1 MKLFN
6 IIILLNLSL
15 YIKTQTSI
23 PISFTN
29 PGTGY
34 TISGNVVT
42 ITSAGTYDLTGSVT
56 DKQIIVASSSKLNL
70 NSFSFINNE
79 NLSPIIINSNQN
91 VELILSGESTLQDSS
106 TNTNNGVI
114 YLQSSVTLTISGT
127 GILNINPNKS
137 RAVYG
142 LTGAS
147 FIVNNGANIKISSN
161 LANIGGIYSLGKI
174 NFNNATYTYSCQ
186 NGRYHS
192 LYSQGEIR
200 IIKGTYIIYSGRS
213 KGIKTESNL
222 YIGEENAINDS
233 DLILNITTLEDGIE
247 AMKIEINSG
256 IININTGEE
265 GINVDSESYLCD
277 DNIRCSG
284 NCACSLVVK
293 KGNLTVI
300 TREDGISANG
310 DITFSGG
317 NIIIFSSGDS
327 DTKPIEQDGLFQIKG
342 GNVIAAGSTR
352 NSRVIATTTQIA
364 KTYSGAVN
372 SGQALE
378 ATSKNSNNKL
388 LSLNTPLTV
397 NSIYFNFPEDFY
409 VKINN
414 VEITT
419 SNATNST
426 TNNGKRPYYDDDDD
440 DDDWDDNDN
449 DWDDDDDLDDDWD
462 DDDYYYDENGIIRY
476 QSGSNLKI
484 LKNLLLLLIIGLI

>member
-15 YIKTQTSI
+15 YIISQTSI

-34 TISGNVVT
+34 TIAGNIVT
-42 ITSAGTYDLTGSVT
+42 ITTAGTYDLTGSET
-56 DKQIIVASSSKLNL
+56 DKQIIVASSVKLNL
-70 NSFSFINNE
+70 NSFSLINTG

-91 VELILSGESTLQDSS
+91 VEFILSAESTLQDSS

-114 YLQSSVTLTISGT
+114 YLQNSATLSISGT
-127 GILNINPNKS
+127 GTLNINPNKS

-147 FIVNNGANIKISSN
+147 FIANDGVNIKISSN

-174 NFNNATYTYSCQ
+174 NFNNAIYTYSCQ

-200 IIKGTYIIYSGRS
+200 IVKGTYIIYSWKS

-256 IININTGEE
+256 VININTGEE

-300 TREDGISANG
+300 TREDGINANG

-317 NIIIFSSGDS
+317 DIIIFSSGDS

-352 NSRVIATTTQIA
+352 NSRVIATTTQMA

-372 SGQALE
+372 SGQSLE

-388 LSLNTPLTV
+388 LSLIIPLTV

-440 DDDWDDNDN
+440 DDWDDD
-449 DWDDDDDLDDDWD
+449 DKDRDDDDDLDDDWD

>member
-1 MKLFN
+1 MKSLN

-15 YIKTQTSI
+15 YIISQTSI

-34 TISGNVVT
+34 TIAGNIVT
-42 ITSAGTYDLTGSVT
+42 ITTAGTYDLTGSET
-56 DKQIIVASSSKLNL
+56 DKQIIVASSVKLNL
-70 NSFSFINNE
+70 NFFSLINTG

-91 VELILSGESTLQDSS
+91 VEFILSAESTLQDSS

-114 YLQSSVTLTISGT
+114 YLQNSATLSISGT
-127 GILNINPNKS
+127 GTLNINPNKS

-147 FIVNNGANIKISSN
+147 FRANIKISSN

-174 NFNNATYTYSCQ
+174 NFNNAIYTYSCQ

-200 IIKGTYIIYSGRS
+200 IVKGTYIIFSGRS

-222 YIGEENAINDS
+222 YIGEENAINDT

-300 TREDGISANG
+300 TREDGINANG

-378 ATSKNSNNKL
+378 TMSKNSNNKL

-419 SNATNST
+419 STATNST

-440 DDDWDDNDN
+440 KDR
-449 DWDDDDDLDDDWD
+449 DDDDDLDDDWD
-462 DDDYYYDENGIIRY
+462 DDDYYYDGNGIIRY
-476 QSGSNLKI
+476 QSGINLKI
-484 LKNLLLLLIIGLI
+484 LKNLLLLFIIGLI